1 MPGIWHDSANELFK
15 DDPEFARRLFRL
27 AGVELPLDVE
37 FIQAPTNETDRT
49 LSNDLDRPGRV
60 PAFASAAQAM
70 ADPAMG
76 IMSVAYHGAAD
87 EAVINAF
94 AAGILTLSPDRAKKY
109 YEYGLRMSPEFVR
122 NALEHLMATK
132 YNEPFSKLGLTYYG
146 QGREEGREEGLVAGE
161 RGTVLMVLK
170 ARGLP
175 VSDSQR
181 SRIDACDDLA
191 VLKAWAETALTAA
204 TVDDLFK

>member
-1 MPGIWHDSANELFK
+1 M
-15 DDPEFARRLFRL
+15 
-27 AGVELPLDVE
+27 
-37 FIQAPTNETDRT
+37 
-49 LSNDLDRPGRV
+49 
-60 PAFASAAQAM
+60 AF

-76 IMSVAYHGAAD
+76 VMSVAYHGTD
-87 EAVINAF
+87 PTVVNAF
-94 AAGILTLSPDRAKKY
+94 AAGILALSPDDAKKY
-109 YEYGLRMSPEFVR
+109 YEPGLRMSPEIVR

-132 YNEPFSKLGLTYYG
+132 YEEPFSKLGLSYYG

-181 SRIDACDDLA
+181 ARVDACDDLA
-191 VLKAWAETALTAA
+191 VLKAWAEGALTAA